1 MFYRQV
7 VVLLKKICFILLITI
22 FFFNN
27 APTVFADEINV
38 SAKSAI
44 LICADT
50 SEVVFAKNE
59 TERLSMAS
67 TTKIMTALLTL
78 EAAQV
83 CNREVSITDTMVR
96 VEGSSMGLRAG
107 DVVTLDTLAKGM
119 LTCSGNDAA
128 NSAAISLAGDTK
140 SFAKLMNERAKQ
152 IGMLNTNFVT
162 PSGLDDDDH
171 YTTAY
176 DMSLLGAHAMKNPV
190 FKEIASQKSV
200 TVDFIKPQKRVSY
213 SNHNKLIT
221 LYRGCIG
228 VKTGFT
234 KKSGRCLVS
243 CAERDGVRLVAVTL
257 NAPDDWNDHTRMFD
271 YGFANVKKLTPE
283 DTKVSL
289 EEPIVSSPKKS
300 ILVSCKDNISLTVN
314 SKDFSKINKKVKI
327 SKFLYA
333 PIEKNQVVGSVDYEL
348 NGKVLASTD
357 LVSCE
362 EAELEEKLGFWQ
374 HFSNL
379 FKR

>member
-128 NSAAISLAGDTK
+128 NSAAISLAGDTE

-271 YGFANVKKLTPE
+271 YGFSKVKRVTFD
-283 DTKVSL
+283 DTNMNL
-289 EEPIVSSPKKS
+289 QEPVISSPKKS

-362 EAELEEKLGFWQ
+362 EAELEEKLGFWKR
-374 HFSNL
+374 FSNL
-379 FKR
+379 FK